1 MVPPDSVLSID
12 LELVSFKPVIDVT
25 GNLGVLKKILKEG
38 EGAHTANEGA
48 AVSSKCLAL
57 LPQYH
62 VFHFY
67 WDCNDMS
74 HNKCELLKNYL
85 AAI

>member
-12 LELVSFKPVIDVT
+12 LELISFKPVIDVT

-57 LPQYH
+57 LQCSPFS
-62 VFHFY
+62 VGMV
-67 WDCNDMS
+67 DDMS
-74 HNKCELLKNYL
+74 HNKCKLLKNYL